1 MKLSDLSLMAL
12 SNLWKTKLRTV
23 LTTLGVIIGI
33 GALVS
38 MVSFGT
44 GMQKNVTQ
52 AFKDNDLFTSIYVT
66 PQQVDINAAMA
77 GDIESMAGSL
87 VKPAPLLSD
96 SSVIKFKAID
106 GVDAAF
112 PEIRFPVKIRLNG
125 QETKTQAQGLPAT
138 MGKHKPFNN
147 LPYGSFF
154 SSDDEKGVILGQR
167 VLRDLNLVIR
177 DPEKKTQ
184 VSLEDSIK
192 GLRSIST
199 DSLIGTDVEL
209 ITSVV
214 DVQKIMRNPL
224 AMLRS
229 PGQTSLKESVTRLK
243 VIGIRKPFSGFDEG
257 RYNAGVT
264 IPIRTARA
272 IPRLGFS
279 SIWDM
284 LDQNRKGE
292 GYGAVFVRVKN
303 VNDVLPVK
311 EEIEKMGFG
320 TFTIMDQLKEIRQGF
335 LIMDSMLGA
344 VGIIA
349 LVVAALGITNTMVM
363 SILERTREIGIM
375 KAIGGSE
382 KEIKGIF
389 FIEAAIIGFLGGI
402 FGLLLGWIVTRIA
415 NFTANVLMARQ
426 GVPHVDLFYI
436 PVWLILG
443 AIAFSVLV
451 SLLAGLYPATRAARV
466 DPVEALRHD

>member
-1 MKLSDLSLMAL
+1 MKLNDLSLMAL
-12 SNLWKTKLRTV
+12 SNLWKTRLRTV
-23 LTTLGVIIGI
+23 LTTLGVVIGI

-66 PQQVDINAAMA
+66 PHQIDVNAAMS
-77 GDIESMAGSL
+77 GDVESLAGSL
-87 VKPAPLLSD
+87 VEPAPMLSD
-96 SSVIKFKAID
+96 SAVTAFQSLE
-106 GVDAAF
+106 GVDMAF

-138 MGKHKPFNN
+138 MANYKPFAD
-147 LPYGSFF
+147 LPLGTFY
-154 SSDDEKGVILGQR
+154 SSDNEKRVILR
-167 VLRDLNLVIR
+167 RNVLHDLNLVLR

-184 VSLEDSIK
+184 VSLEDSLK
-192 GLRSIST
+192 GIRSIQA
-199 DSLIGTDVEL
+199 DSLLGMEIEL
-209 ITSVV
+209 ITSVI
-214 DVQKIMRNPL
+214 DIQKMMRNPL

-229 PGQTSLKESVTRLK
+229 PGQASLKELITR
-243 VIGIRKPFSGFDEG
+243 VRISGIRKPFGGFEEG
-257 RYNAGVT
+257 RYNAGVV
-264 IPIRTARA
+264 IPIQTAQS

-279 SIWDM
+279 SVWDM
-284 LDQNRKGE
+284 LDQNRGSG
-292 GYGAVFVRVKN
+292 GYGAVFVRVKD
-303 VNDVLPVK
+303 VNSVISVK

-320 TFTIMDQLKEIRQGF
+320 TFTIMDQLKEIQQGF
-335 LIMDSMLGA
+335 LIMDSLLGA

-382 KEIKGIF
+382 REIKGIF
-389 FIEAAIIGFLGGI
+389 FIEAAIVGFLGGV
-402 FGLLLGWIVTRIA
+402 FGLVLGWIVTRIA
-415 NFTANVLMARQ
+415 NLVANAFIARQ
-426 GVPHVDLFYI
+426 GGPHVELFYI
-436 PVWLILG
+436 PFWLILG
-443 AIAFSVLV
+443 AIAFSILV